1 MDKEKDKVIS
11 KGTMKVA
18 SYSYYE
24 YEIKRK
30 ENIEELKEEKNIY
43 EVSNKNNM
51 TNKEQAPNVS
61 NQDDQRENED
71 ISEKQDSNEKEN
83 EKSLKEKIKDS
94 LKNEKNLTI
103 LATIGS
109 IIIFLFQ
116 AYKSWDISDKY
127 GIPIDSIK
135 IDTKAP
141 SLFIALISIPILL
154 SIIMSFS
161 KKGYER
167 LDKIMFHTI
176 LMFSNFLYY
185 IMIII
190 YCKKITNIYLA
201 LRNFTIVQIIIGV
214 LFVISY
220 FAKKLK
226 IIVKTVNIVIYFLLI
241 IILLCVMFNKS
252 EKFQIITLKNSEKK
266 VVIGYYENEYLAFDY
281 DEKNLKIFK
290 TPVYMISTS
299 DIEEIKIEEFNGIA
313 NNLQKEKEIQIITLN
328 NGKQRVVLSEPNGAY
343 NAFDFE
349 QEDEKLI
356 IYKIPSYEI
365 ITSEIKNIEP
375 PKEFEKVEYKNFM
388 LAK

>member
-1 MDKEKDKVIS
+1 MDDKKDNIIS
-11 KGTMKVA
+11 KGTIKLTSHNMI
-18 SYSYYE
+18 SYYT
-24 YEIKRK
+24 YEIQKNESR
-30 ENIEELKEEKNIY
+30 IKEEI
-43 EVSNKNNM
+43 
-51 TNKEQAPNVS
+51 KELLK
-61 NQDDQRENED
+61 D
-71 ISEKQDSNEKEN
+71 EKT
-83 EKSLKEKIKDS
+83 LKY
-94 LKNEKNLTI
+94 LTI
-103 LATIGS
+103 VIPV
-109 IIIFLFQ
+109 IIFLFQ
-116 AYKSWDISDKY
+116 AYISWNISVRY

-214 LFVISY
+214 LFFISY

-226 IIVKTVNIVIYFLLI
+226 VIVKTVNIVIYFLLI

-252 EKFQIITLKNSEKK
+252 EKFQVITLKNSEKK
-266 VVIGYYENEYLAFDY
+266 VVIGYYENKYLAFDY

-313 NNLQKEKEIQIITLN
+313 NNLQKEKEIQIITLK
-328 NGKQRVVLSEPNGAY
+328 NGKQRVVLSEPNGDY
-343 NAFDFE
+343 NAFDFKE
-349 QEDEKLI
+349 EDGKLT

-365 ITSEIKNIEP
+365 IISEIKSVTP
-375 PKEFEKVEYKNFM
+375 PKEFKEVEYKNFM